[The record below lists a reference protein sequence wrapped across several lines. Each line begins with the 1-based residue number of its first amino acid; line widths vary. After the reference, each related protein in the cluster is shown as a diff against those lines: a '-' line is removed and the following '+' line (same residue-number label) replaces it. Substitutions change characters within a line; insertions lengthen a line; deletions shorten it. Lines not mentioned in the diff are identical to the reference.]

1 MSDAPLEGG
10 PVGGNLMP
18 GETEAQV
25 STRQLIELL
34 NEARVAMPGAQ
45 IIFAFLLTVPF
56 AARFGQ
62 LDAADRLLYTF
73 TLLSSALA
81 VSFFIAAAAVHRVL
95 FRRREREYVI
105 RTGQRLVL
113 TGLGFI
119 AVTMSCALG
128 FVLGFVF
135 GNGWGYVAT
144 AVSFA
149 LFTGMWF
156 VVPLAHRMSARDAR
170 PPGP

>member
-1 MSDAPLEGG
+1 MSDAPPEGG
-10 PVGGNLMP
+10 PVGGTPIP
-18 GETEAQV
+18 GESEAQI

-62 LDAADRLLYTF
+62 LDRGDRLLYTF
-73 TLLSSALA
+73 TLVASALA

-95 FRRREREYVI
+95 FRRRQREYII

-113 TGLGFI
+113 AGLAFV
-119 AVTMSCALG
+119 ALTMSSGLG
-128 FVLGFVF
+128 FVLGFVY
-135 GNGWGYVAT
+135 GNGWGLIAAT
-144 AVSFA
+144 VSFA

-156 VVPLAHRMSARDAR
+156 VMPLVRRLQARH
-170 PPGP
+170 PPPPEA